1 MSNLTVQY
9 DNTTLIN
16 TSTTNSTN
24 ILATKGTV
32 AKDNINIDFTG
43 ATLQKKT
50 VTARQ
55 DTFDVLPGGSSETYS
70 GRPIFIDNTN
80 NDKTVTS
87 ANIDFIPNRFFYD
100 RTPSPES
107 PLNLR
112 HRDHLEIEISGKNI
126 WNEEN
131 FLTGKI
137 TKTDDD
143 WYYATSVNWRNA
155 FGSSATYGYGLW
167 HRTGRDLP
175 QITISFDMKSAGSDT
190 SKNVLWVCC
199 SYMDGTNLTKK
210 YANRATAL
218 EERHISIT
226 TAANKRVSYIY
237 FSYGTSSGLYI
248 KNFQIEFGATATT
261 YEPYQGQVITI
272 PYKDNNNTTLDMYGG
287 SLDIINGELIIDEDF
302 NNYTYSYKNDETYPY
317 AELTGSFSFDRD
329 KVFCNKYETHHGDI
343 STLDWTSLPLI
354 WQQDAN
360 IIKIYF
366 PQETTEEEINTVMS
380 ASDLQIV
387 TPRSTE
393 LIYGIEPVDLQLQ
406 LGQNV
411 IIINADNIEAEVE
424 SSSATVADGIS
435 ELIVKA
441 PSQYQGRVLS
451 GTTPPE
457 KTTAFWDAMANGEWP
472 AGDVVLNS
480 TTTLPNQ
487 TFQGRKNITSINA
500 PNITSLAAGVFAYCT
515 NLQKVTLPNLT
526 TCGENTFLS
535 CSNLKTINLPNCTT
549 IGNYSFKY
557 AGYNYPN
564 QCIWVLP
571 AVTSIGA
578 QTFQYSGS
586 KTVDLGPNCAT
597 VSGSNIF
604 GGNANTGSYLSNL
617 ILRKTDA
624 VVTISSTTLANTK
637 NLKIYVPQSLIED
650 YKNAQYWSSHADA
663 FYPIEGSEFEHF
675 YADGTLISSE

>member
-43 ATLQKKT
+43 ATLQEKT
-50 VTARQ
+50 VIARQ

-70 GRPIFIDNTN
+70 GRPLFIDNTN
-80 NDKTVTS
+80 NKTITS
-87 ANIDFIPNRFFYD
+87 ASIDFIPNRFYYD
-100 RTPSPES
+100 RIPSPES

-112 HRDHLEIEISGKNI
+112 HRDNLQIEISGKNI

-155 FGSSATYGYGLW
+155 FGSSATYGWGLW
-167 HRTGRDLP
+167 HKTARDLP
-175 QITISFDMKSAGSDT
+175 QMTISFDMKSSGSDT

-199 SYMDGTNLTKK
+199 SYMDGTSLVKK

-237 FSYGTSSGLYI
+237 FSYGTSAGLYI

-261 YEPYQGQVITI
+261 YESYQGQVITI
-272 PYKDNNNTTLDMYGG
+272 PYKDNNNTTLDVYGG
-287 SLDIINGELIIDEDF
+287 SLDIINGELIINEDF

-317 AELTGSFSFDRD
+317 AELTGSFSFDRN
-329 KVFCNKYETHHGDI
+329 KVFCNKYETHHEDI

-406 LGQNV
+406 SGQNV

-435 ELIVKA
+435 ELTIKA
-441 PSQYQGRVLS
+441 PAQYQGRVLS

-457 KTTAFWDAMANGEWP
+457 KTTAFWDAMVNGEWP

-480 TTTLPNQ
+480 TTALITYN
-487 TFQGRKNITSINA
+487 FRDRKNITSINA
-500 PNITSLAAGVFAYCT
+500 PN
-515 NLQKVTLPNLT
+515 VTTIQANSFSG
-526 TCGENTFLS
+526 CI
-535 CSNLKTINLPNCTT
+535 NLKTANFPNVTTCQNYIFDGCRNLKSVYLPKCTT
-549 IGNYSFKY
+549 IGTYSFRY
-557 AGYNYPN
+557 AGYNHPGE
-564 QCIWVLP
+564 CVWVLP
-571 AVTSIGA
+571 AVTSINNY
-578 QTFQYSGS
+578 TFQYSGAKS
-586 KTVDLGPNCAT
+586 IDLGPNCAT
-597 VSGSNIF
+597 VSGASAFQGSTN
-604 GGNANTGSYLSNL
+604 GGFLQNL
-617 ILRKTDA
+617 ILRSTEA
-624 VVTISSTTLANTK
+624 PVTISATTFN
-637 NLKIYVPQSLIED
+637 NVGNVLKIYVPQSLIED
-650 YKNAQYWSSHADA
+650 YKNATNWSSKADIL
-663 FYPIEGSEFEHF
+663 YPIEGSEFEHF